1 MSGNKKQRPPP
12 SLLQRI
18 DVRQE
23 EIAAI
28 LERTRAVLSAAEHAT
43 LSTIV
48 DTVAWV
54 QAELQT
60 KDASLER
67 LRKMIFGAST
77 ETTRNVLGEDTSKQ
91 GSAVHAADAPS
102 MPISDPASARPK
114 PPGHGRNRAAAYTGA
129 TQVTVAHPRLIS
141 GAACPGCITGH
152 VYSQS
157 EPAKLVRITGMGPL
171 TATVYACDRLRC
183 NLCGEVY
190 TAPAPEG
197 VGDEKYDATATSM
210 VGLLKYGAGLPF
222 NRIEKLQEGMQ
233 IPLPAATQWDLV
245 QAAAKTLAPVH
256 EELLNQAAQAAVLYN
271 DDTTM
276 KVLQLTK
283 AQRAAALAEDV
294 KGERTRI
301 FTSGIVATDAGFKI
315 ALFFTG
321 VRHAGENLN
330 AVLARRSAD
339 LPAPIQM
346 CDGLSRNLP
355 SEFDTVLSQ
364 CITHARRKYVE
375 LTETFPE
382 QVRFVLETL
391 RQVYITDARARNQ
404 GLDPAQRL
412 QLHQDE
418 SRPRMAALEHW
429 MQAQFDARIIEP
441 NSSLGAAILYM
452 QKRWSELTLFL
463 RVPRAPLGRV
473 SDWRGNHALRGV
485 AVVRQSRCLNPR
497 RGSRFQSLL
506 VEPDMQITRIRLSR
520 MSLRPSL
527 SSRLHDCREGGRGR
541 ASHKDT
547 RSDIGGIQCLASLAV
562 VSTIAADARRCN
574 AG

>member
-114 PPGHGRNRAAAYTGA
+114 PPGHGRNGAAAYTGA

-276 KVLQLTK
+276 KVLQLTR
-283 AQRAAALAEDV
+283 AQRAAALACDLKE
-294 KGERTRI
+294 ERTGI
-301 FTSGIVATDAGFKI
+301 FTSGIVATDAGLKI

-346 CDGLSRNLP
+346 CDGLLSRNIP
-355 SEFDTVLSQ
+355 SDFDTVLCQ
-364 CITHARRKYVE
+364 CIAHARRKYLE

-382 QVRFVLETL
+382 QVRFVLQTL
-391 RQVYITDARARNQ
+391 REVYITDARARNE
-404 GLDPAQRL
+404 GLDPEQRL

-418 SRPRMAALEHW
+418 SAPRMAALAQW
-429 MQAQFDARIIEP
+429 MRTQFDQRIIEP
-441 NSSLGAAILYM
+441 NSALGAAILYM
-452 QKRWSELTLFL
+452 QKRWAELTLFL
-463 RVPRAPLGRV
+463 RVPGAPLDNNVCERILKKAILHRKNALFYRTLNGARV
-473 SDWRGNHALRGV
+473 GDVFMSLIHTAELNQIAPFEYLVALQRHA
-485 AVVRQSRCLNPR
+485 AVVAANPADWMPWNYQATLAH
-497 RGSRFQSLL
+497 RGAG
-506 VEPDMQITRIRLSR
+506 PD
-520 MSLRPSL
+520 PP
-527 SSRLHDCREGGRGR
+527 
-541 ASHKDT
+541 A
-547 RSDIGGIQCLASLAV
+547 
-562 VSTIAADARRCN
+562 
-574 AG
+574 